1 MTNEITPIFV
11 MGTPRSGTTFLAS
24 SIAGHENVVV
34 LPELHFLFDMME
46 EEIVFG
52 PLSTERKV
60 HQLKNDFHF
69 CSLGLFET
77 LDQLSRFVEGKD
89 IKTLVLEIVRKYNQE
104 HMRKD
109 YTHWVEHSPHS
120 HRYLH
125 IIKYYF
131 PNAVF
136 VHSLR
141 DPRAVYVSTVSR
153 PWGFKDVVTG
163 ASNWKDIVT
172 DILAKERYFNILSV
186 KYEDV
191 IDTLEPTLRR
201 ISEHLGLSF
210 DSNMLSNGGLVIHE
224 YLEASRPFANIGADY
239 SRKEKW
245 RQSIKT
251 KELEHIN
258 SVCWKLMEK
267 LGYSSVSDKRME
279 ITGFER
285 RFKRLLG
292 VLKQKY
298 TNRKFRKEVRGEFC
312 RLN

>member
-1 MTNEITPIFV
+1 MTSEITPIFV
-11 MGTPRSGTTFLAS
+11 MGAPRSGTTFLAS
-24 SIAGHENVVV
+24 SIAGHKNVVV

-77 LDQLSRFVEGKD
+77 LDQLLSFVEGKD
-89 IKTLVLEIVRKYNQE
+89 IKTLVLEIVRKYNQK
-104 HMRKD
+104 HLRKG

-120 HRYLH
+120 HRYIH

-153 PWGFKDVVTG
+153 PWGFKDVVSG
-163 ASNWKDIVT
+163 ANNWRDIVT
-172 DILAKERYFNILSV
+172 DILVKEKYFNILSV

-191 IDTLEPTLRR
+191 VDMIEPSLRR
-201 ISEHLGLSF
+201 ISDHLGLSF
-210 DSNMLSNGGLVIHE
+210 DSKMLSNDGLVIHE
-224 YLEASRPFANIGADY
+224 YLEDSRPFTNIEADS
-239 SRKEKW
+239 SRKERW
-245 RQSIKT
+245 RQSITT

-258 SVCWKLMEK
+258 FVCWRLMEK
-267 LGYSSVSDKRME
+267 FGYSSVNDKRRE
-279 ITGFER
+279 ITGLER
-285 RFKRLLG
+285 YFKRVLG
-292 VLKQKY
+292 TLKQKY
-298 TNRKFRKEVRGEFC
+298 TNRKFRKEVRDEFC